1 MFPVVMIGIELAC
14 IVAIRWLVR
23 RRGEIVRRRALTCPV
38 DGTRTHAYVFER
50 HGVSEPSDLL
60 QCDRL
65 QRGGASCNRSCMTGR
80 AQEMRADRASRK
92 SFAN

>member
-1 MFPVVMIGIELAC
+1 MFPVVLIGLEVAC
-14 IVAIRWLVR
+14 IAAIRWLVR
-23 RRGEIVRRRALTCPV
+23 RRGELVRRRALICPL
-38 DGTRTHAYVFER
+38 DGTRTHAYVYER

-65 QRGGASCNRSCMTGR
+65 QRGGTSCDRSCMRGR
-80 AQEMRADRASRK
+80 AQEMRGGRSARR